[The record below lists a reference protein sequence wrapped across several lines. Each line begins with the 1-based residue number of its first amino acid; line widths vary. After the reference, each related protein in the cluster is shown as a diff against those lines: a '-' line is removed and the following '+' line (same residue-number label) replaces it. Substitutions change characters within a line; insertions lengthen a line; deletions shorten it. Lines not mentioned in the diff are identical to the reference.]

1 MIDIQQ
7 VETINNIPDTI
18 LILISFSPITII
30 INNFQDAEL
39 KMAKENV
46 EKICTVSPRTE

>member
-7 VETINNIPDTI
+7 VKTINDIPDAI
-18 LILISFSPITII
+18 LKGFHYLPITII